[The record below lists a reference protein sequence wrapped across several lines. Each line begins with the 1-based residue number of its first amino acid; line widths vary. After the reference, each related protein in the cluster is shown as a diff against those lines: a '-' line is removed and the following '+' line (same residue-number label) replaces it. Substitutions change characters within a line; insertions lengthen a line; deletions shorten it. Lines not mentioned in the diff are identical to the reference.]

1 MASIRKRERLKPGKA
16 PSVSWEARITRKGH
30 PALSK
35 SFDTKKDAIA
45 WATEQEAVIVRGG
58 KVSRSLEKTTVAA
71 AIKEYIE
78 ANTPKPD
85 EKAVKA
91 VVSATSEKPKE
102 SAKKTSKKYLS
113 AAKKYTLDA
122 LSHHLGEYSI
132 EKLTRNL
139 IASFLDQLSN
149 TEIPAPANRTK
160 IHPLFDGG
168 RRRTYSEGTCRK
180 YYFALKTA
188 LEWHAAKYDY
198 QLGNRFDQE
207 HVPSAWLNPRER
219 RLEDGEEAKLLEAC
233 SGMYKSPEGWRL
245 FIRWAS
251 WSAMRS
257 GEIVGMRWDEI
268 DFDNSFIKIPKEREK
283 TRNGRQVPLFG
294 VLMEI
299 MKRLQE
305 MKNPDDPRV
314 FWMLPASVS
323 NVGVGFR
330 RIVKRAG
337 LTDLHVHDLRHEA
350 TARLFE
356 RTQLQTM
363 EIALITGHTELKTL
377 SRYANLR
384 PKLLADKID
393 EGIDQLKNR
402 KKVQAA
408 DEEGDE
414 DGEKDKETSISSVA
428 NLQPVPPEP
437 LPQAIEG

>member
-1 MASIRKRERLKPGKA
+1 M
-16 PSVSWEARITRKGH
+16 
-30 PALSK
+30 
-35 SFDTKKDAIA
+35 
-45 WATEQEAVIVRGG
+45 IVRGG

-91 VVSATSEKPKE
+91 VVSEAPEKPEE

-402 KKVQAA
+402 KKIQAA
-408 DEEGDE
+408 DEVGDE
-414 DGEKDKETSISSVA
+414 DGEKDKKTTSPSVA

-437 LPQAIEG
+437 LPQTIEG

>member
-1 MASIRKRERLKPGKA
+1 MRINAEGLETSF
-16 PSVSWEARITRKGH
+16 WEARITRKGH
-30 PALSK
+30 PKLSK
-35 SFDTKKDAIA
+35 SFRLKRDAIA
-45 WATEQEAVIVRGG
+45 WAAEKEGVIVRGG
-58 KVSRSLEKTTVAA
+58 KVSRSLEKTTVAT
-71 AIKEYIE
+71 AIDEYIK
-78 ANTPKPD
+78 ANTPTPD
-85 EKAVKA
+85 EKTVKA
-91 VVSATSEKPKE
+91 VAEATPEKSEK
-102 SAKKTSKKYLS
+102 SAQKSSKKYLS
-113 AAKKYTLDA
+113 AAKKYTLEA

-139 IASFLDQLSN
+139 IADFLDQLSN
-149 TEIPAPANRTK
+149 TEIPPPANRTK

-168 RRRTYSEGTCRK
+168 KARTYSEGTCRK

-198 QLGNRFDQE
+198 QLGNRFNQE
-207 HVPSAWLNPRER
+207 HVPSAWLNPRVR
-219 RLEDGEEAKLLEAC
+219 RLEEGDEEKLLEAC

-257 GEIVGMRWDEI
+257 GEIVGMRWDEV
-268 DFDNSFIKIPKEREK
+268 DFENFFVKIPKEREK

-294 VLMEI
+294 VLMELI
-299 MKRLQE
+299 NQLKE
-305 MKNPDDPRV
+305 MKNSDDPRV

-356 RTQLQTM
+356 RTKLQTM

-384 PKLLADKID
+384 PKLLAGKID
-393 EGIDQLKNR
+393 EGIDELMNR
-402 KKVQAA
+402 RIKAAEEEEEKV
-408 DEEGDE
+408 
-414 DGEKDKETSISSVA
+414 
-428 NLQPVPPEP
+428 
-437 LPQAIEG
+437 